1 MLYVP
6 IQHARRKLK
15 SLREINFL
23 SVNLYAERGK
33 RTESKTHKN
42 RKYINRHCD
51 ITGHPIFREEIL
63 IIFLHA
69 NILFSLSKI
78 YLGSIGKCKL
88 GIITLLYVAKCVDM
102 LSIKQKC

>member
-69 NILFSLSKI
+69 SILFSLSKI
-78 YLGSIGKCKL
+78 YNENPAKCKL
-88 GIITLLYVAKCVDM
+88 RILTLLYVAKCVDI

>member
-51 ITGHPIFREEIL
+51 LTAHPIFREEIM

-78 YLGSIGKCKL
+78 YLGSIGKL
-88 GIITLLYVAKCVDM
+88 RILTLLYVAKCVDI

>member
-78 YLGSIGKCKL
+78 YLGY
-88 GIITLLYVAKCVDM
+88 TLLNVLIYYKLNKNVDI
-102 LSIKQKC
+102 LFFLIF

>member
-69 NILFSLSKI
+69 NILLSLSKI
-78 YLGSIGKCKL
+78 YLGSIRNCNENQAKCKFRIL
-88 GIITLLYVAKCVDM
+88 TLLYVAKYVD
-102 LSIKQKC
+102 I

>member
-42 RKYINRHCD
+42 RKYINTHCD

-63 IIFLHA
+63 LIFFHA
-69 NILFSLSKI
+69 NTLCSLSEIFRYKRYHKATNFHSKNI
-78 YLGSIGKCKL
+78 
-88 GIITLLYVAKCVDM
+88 DR
-102 LSIKQKC
+102 Q